1 MRCEVGTRSLQYR
14 AWLTLLCEDLVT
26 GTLTPSITT
35 PGSILTIVYS
45 ATRQVAGQH
54 NIGIVV
60 IFLHSHLTLVFQLVW
75 FG

>member
-54 NIGIVV
+54 NIGIAG
-60 IFLHSHLTLVFQLVW
+60 QLL
-75 FG
+75 FNARIRQGRISIL

>member
-54 NIGIVV
+54 NIGIMRSKVGAM
-60 IFLHSHLTLVFQLVW
+60 IKL
-75 FG
+75 